1 MALRLAIFI
10 IYLVTAV
17 VNGECITVRG
27 VCFVESACM
36 DINPAH
42 SPIMTSFSANRKA
55 NRNLQ
60 MCVPRLRKL
69 HTQL

>member
-1 MALRLAIFI
+1 MAQRLAIFI

-27 VCFVESACM
+27 VCFVEGACM

-42 SPIMTSFSANRKA
+42 SPIMTSFSANRKS
-55 NRNLQ
+55 
-60 MCVPRLRKL
+60 K
-69 HTQL
+69 

>member
-42 SPIMTSFSANRKA
+42 SPIMTSFSANRKSKI
-55 NRNLQ
+55 RNLQ
-60 MCVPRLRKL
+60 MCVPRPRS
-69 HTQL
+69 